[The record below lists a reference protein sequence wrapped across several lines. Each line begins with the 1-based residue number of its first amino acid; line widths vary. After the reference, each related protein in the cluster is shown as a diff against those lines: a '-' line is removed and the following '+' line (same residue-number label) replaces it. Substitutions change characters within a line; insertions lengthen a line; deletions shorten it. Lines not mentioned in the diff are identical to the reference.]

1 MKNRDINTEDLIR
14 SLSRDVPRVPR
25 GALGRRLALG
35 MVAGALVTALLV
47 AGVLGIRP
55 DLHSA
60 MHGFSFWMKWTYTA
74 SLGIGSVMAV
84 LRLARPNP
92 QSLRALW
99 WLSVPVLLL
108 AGIGIGELA
117 STPSRAW
124 LAMWLGASWKVC
136 PWLVLTLAMP
146 IFIGLLWSFRRMAPT
161 RLREAGAVA
170 GLAAGAWAATIYCLH
185 CPEVSAIF
193 VLTWYSLG
201 ILLAAGI
208 GALLGPKL
216 MRW

>member
-1 MKNRDINTEDLIR
+1 MKTDDLIR
-14 SLSRDVPRVPR
+14 SLSRDVPRVTR
-25 GALGRRLALG
+25 GAMGRRIG
-35 MVAGALVTALLV
+35 IGIVGGGVVTMLLV
-47 AGVLGIRP
+47 AGALGIRP
-55 DLHSA
+55 DLHAA
-60 MHGFSFWMKWTYTA
+60 MHGFSFWMKWAYTA
-74 SLGIGSVMAV
+74 SLGIGAVIAVM
-84 LRLARPNP
+84 RLARPTTS
-92 QSLRALW
+92 SLRSLC
-99 WLSVPVLLL
+99 WLIVPVLLL

-117 STPSRAW
+117 DTPSSDW

-146 IFIGLLWSFRRMAPT
+146 IFIGLLWSFRKLAPS

-201 ILLAAGI
+201 ILLAAGV
-208 GALLGPKL
+208 GALLGPRL
-216 MRW
+216 LRW